1 MWFDLHWHMT
11 PQFVFIL
18 CSIYVLIMHFDKLM
32 NFLLLSSVYSHSHS
46 VTISATYTYFGISLY
61 KIFLITSTGGKIS
74 QRNNLS
80 KPVRFL
86 LYIPDTLFH
95 TLQKPSSLHPLVW
108 HYTSLKVKLL
118 ALSIWIQLHFWCVK
132 LITVIC

>member
-1 MWFDLHWHMT
+1 MPL
-11 PQFVFIL
+11 QFVFIL

-32 NFLLLSSVYSHSHS
+32 NFLLHASVFSRSHS
-46 VTISATYTYFGISLY
+46 VTISATYTFFGISLH
-61 KIFLITSTGGKIS
+61 KTSLITFTGGKIR

-80 KPVRFL
+80 KLVRFL

-118 ALSIWIQLHFWCVK
+118 VPSIWIQLHFWYVK
-132 LITVIC
+132 LITVIR